1 MAATLFYLWA
11 WFSCANVLIR
21 GIKSGI
27 VGYKMVKRDDP
38 ALKVLFNRKPIEK
51 VIDAG
56 RTLFKT
62 LCPFYHIY
70 SGFQML
76 TEGSEEL
83 ADEYSADVIRRAA
96 KRENNKVEFEAIK
109 EKIKTDR
116 TKKSTEHKEEVKA
129 PAKKEVKTPTTN
141 HNAPVTAE
149 AKKSVVEPASES
161 REDKLT
167 KLLISCRIQH
177 QMLMEKYNTLKNS
190 GASTKELNDIALKIN
205 DVVSRFKIYDSEMKE
220 LNSSNSL
227 GKPKTLVMKK

>member
-109 EKIKTDR
+109 EKIRTDR
-116 TKKSTEHKEEVKA
+116 TKKSTPIKKEVKA
-129 PAKKEVKTPTTN
+129 PAEAKKVSS
-141 HNAPVTAE
+141 PVVTE
-149 AKKSVVEPASES
+149 AKKSVVEPISES

-167 KLLISCRIQH
+167 RLLISCRIQH
-177 QMLMEKYNTLKNS
+177 QMLMDKYNTLKNS

-205 DVVSRFKIYDSEMKE
+205 DVVSRYKSYDSEMKE